1 MLQVLEKKMT
11 STATANDSTD
21 DDDEDN
27 DGSSSD
33 DAVNASSLFDFENIL
48 VEVFPAGRIND
59 TTTSSTKKREGDD
72 NEYEYAKEIF
82 LEVNKAEPVKL
93 IDLPGVG
100 TKSSSGRKI
109 VNRINVVADKLKNTY
124 PHMFSESQRCRLPH
138 VNIDNLRD
146 AIFGSNIVQKHNLNT
161 TKQLEEWIL
170 QQNDI
175 LGTKYNKNHYDDENK
190 QQQQMV
196 IPVAALNKANKYNF
210 YLGLDSRWLY
220 N

>member
-48 VEVFPAGRIND
+48 VEVFPAGRMND
-59 TTTSSTKKREGDD
+59 TTTSSTKKREEDD

-146 AIFGSNIVQKHNLNT
+146 AIFGSDIVQKHNLNT

-175 LGTKYNKNHYDDENK
+175 LGTKYNKNQHDDENK

>member
-48 VEVFPAGRIND
+48 VEVFPAGRMND

-146 AIFGSNIVQKHNLNT
+146 AIFGSDIVQKHNLNT

-175 LGTKYNKNHYDDENK
+175 LGTKYNKNQHDDENK

>member
-72 NEYEYAKEIF
+72 NEYE
-82 LEVNKAEPVKL
+82 
-93 IDLPGVG
+93 
-100 TKSSSGRKI
+100 
-109 VNRINVVADKLKNTY
+109 
-124 PHMFSESQRCRLPH
+124 
-138 VNIDNLRD
+138 
-146 AIFGSNIVQKHNLNT
+146 
-161 TKQLEEWIL
+161 
-170 QQNDI
+170 
-175 LGTKYNKNHYDDENK
+175 
-190 QQQQMV
+190 
-196 IPVAALNKANKYNF
+196 
-210 YLGLDSRWLY
+210 
-220 N
+220 